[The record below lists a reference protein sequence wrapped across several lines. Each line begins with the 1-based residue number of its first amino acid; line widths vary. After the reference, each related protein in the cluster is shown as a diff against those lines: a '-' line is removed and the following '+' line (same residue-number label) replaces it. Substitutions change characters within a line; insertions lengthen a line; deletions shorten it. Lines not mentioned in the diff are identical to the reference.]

1 MYANNPTG
9 ELTRV
14 SAEGATAPE
23 TLRPQDR
30 GIDKNLER
38 GVQASA
44 EGIAISGKRTERGIK
59 GALLWCVDMMPANLQ
74 FRRV

>member
-9 ELTRV
+9 ELARV

-30 GIDKNLER
+30 GIEQKSGER
-38 GVQASA
+38 RASVRRRDSDLRQKDR
-44 EGIAISGKRTERGIK
+44 EGHQGRTFVVR
-59 GALLWCVDMMPANLQ
+59 
-74 FRRV
+74 